1 MRLTRLALATTLL
14 SAVALTSPMVT
25 NASAHAIIQLNG
37 VSAVAGTTSAMTLD
51 VQHGCLP
58 SESTVQVEAFVGK
71 PWRAVKPQTVPGWS
85 SSVTRQAKGG
95 WHITWVNQGAPIP
108 FGTSTFFPITVAWP
122 KNAGT
127 YGMSVMQLCTNG
139 TTYYWNEKSSPASAT
154 ADSPPLTPKP
164 EVLVIAKKSASGSA
178 SGSAASTPSSTMPAQ
193 AHKH

>member
-1 MRLTRLALATTLL
+1 MKLSTRASVITAAL
-14 SAVALTSPMVT
+14 SAFALTTPLAAT
-25 NASAHAIIQLNG
+25 ASAHAIIQLNG
-37 VSAVAGTTSAMTLD
+37 VSAVAGKTSAMTLEI
-51 VQHGCLP
+51 QHGCLP

-71 PWRAVKPQTVPGWS
+71 PWRAVKPQAVPGWT

-108 FGTSTFFPITVAWP
+108 FGTATFFPITVAWP

-127 YGMSVMQLCTNG
+127 YGMSVMQLCTDG
-139 TTYYWNEKSSPASAT
+139 ATYYWNEKYTPATAT

-164 EVLVIAKKSASGSA
+164 EVLVVEKQDSSASTT
-178 SGSAASTPSSTMPAQ
+178 STPSSTTATQ